1 MRENIYRSLRIET
14 PSPSERRQSLSS
26 LALIKMYIF
35 SGNYASSSAYFRVS
49 SRIKSRRRRLVT
61 KIIRNFSGT
70 QRILFFLSFSKFLG
84 DFFQQQHCH
93 LPHLWTSNFYI
104 TRNSIPLFYILSSE
118 GRYEERGW
126 IELKKFVENSLVS
139 RDVRSRKIRGGE
151 REEGNRYNNRAPV
164 ISRLLCRLLYTPEEN
179 A

>member
-70 QRILFFLSFSKFLG
+70 QRILFFFSPFQNFLAI
-84 DFFQQQHCH
+84 FSNNNIVIFHIFEHRISILLEILFLFSIFCH
-93 LPHLWTSNFYI
+93 QKDVMRREDGSN
-104 TRNSIPLFYILSSE
+104 
-118 GRYEERGW
+118 
-126 IELKKFVENSLVS
+126 
-139 RDVRSRKIRGGE
+139 
-151 REEGNRYNNRAPV
+151 
-164 ISRLLCRLLYTPEEN
+164 
-179 A
+179 